1 MQLVSIRLENYR
13 KYRDQ
18 TVEFP
23 AGIVGIVG
31 KNGAGKSTLIEAM
44 GWCLYGSN
52 AARTTQ
58 DQIRTTGAAG
68 RNCRV
73 TLEFI
78 LGSDAI
84 RVVRELRGDDAS
96 PRASVFLNESPDAHV
111 NGTSE
116 VTNFVTE
123 RMSMDRVA
131 FFASVFAQQKELDA
145 FSDLRPGERKKTITR
160 LLRIDRI
167 ETAIAAIRTDI
178 RDTKRTIE
186 TLEGNL
192 KDMDE
197 LEAKQKKAEDEERD
211 ATNQLVECG
220 EHISVLKADE
230 DKAKNDFD
238 VHDAKYR
245 LHVKEDKALAG
256 LVEKI
261 RSGGDETERIET
273 DRQEAIS
280 AGEELQRMQPQ
291 LGEYDTIKK
300 RKEELDIASGQFGA
314 KKSLEEQ
321 LSSLRSQIRKL
332 EQSCREAEDRLPGL
346 QDTGSR
352 LQEQE
357 EELNMA
363 QARVEELAGLI
374 SGISARTE
382 EAQEQKRQYGAKLAD
397 IQKLGRDG
405 DCPTCKRPLQD
416 YLPTVTKQIADAIS
430 GLEKEI
436 RVKGD
441 EKERFARLHGEA
453 KGNVQEISEMI
464 GHTRAAISELNSL
477 QQQLE
482 HDKSERKS
490 SEETVSGLII
500 ELGRLDDLGYDPN
513 LHHNIKLRHAELR
526 KIKDRSIKL
535 GEQAGKIP
543 KLERDLK
550 ERLDA
555 NLQLEEKREEMQ
567 KAIISIGYDEAAH
580 QKSRQVLE
588 EVTERWSSAKGEY
601 GRLQG
606 IVNTAEAKLEQIKD
620 EIREEE
626 EKVARID
633 EKKRF
638 AELRTRLTEVMEGFK
653 LDLISRIRPLLS
665 DRASEML
672 SQITDGKYPKI
683 ELDEDYDMRV
693 EDNGESFSTER
704 FSGGETDLANLCLRV
719 AISMELAERSGGEQI
734 SFIALDEIFGSQDE
748 ERKRAILDALQTLS
762 GRFRQIL
769 LITLVEN
776 VKDAL
781 PYVLVVRES
790 PDGLAT
796 ITVEGSASTF

>member
-1 MQLVSIRLENYR
+1 MHLVSIHLENYR

-31 KNGAGKSTLIEAM
+31 KNGVGKSTLIEAI

-68 RNCRV
+68 RNCCV

-84 RVVRELRGDDAS
+84 RVVRELRGDDAL
-96 PRASVFLNESPDAHV
+96 PRASVFLNGSSDAHV
-111 NGTSE
+111 SGTSE
-116 VTNFVTE
+116 VTNFVTG
-123 RMSMDRVA
+123 RMGMDRVA

-145 FSDLRPGERKKTITR
+145 FSDLRPGERKKIITR

-167 ETAIAAIRTDI
+167 DTAITVIRTDI
-178 RDTKRTIE
+178 RDLKRTIE
-186 TLEGNL
+186 MLEENL

-211 ATNQLVECG
+211 AANQLVECG
-220 EHISVLKADE
+220 KRISGLKMDE

-238 VHDAKYR
+238 AHDAKHR
-245 LHVKEDKALAG
+245 LHVEEDKALAG

-261 RSGGDETERIET
+261 RSGGDEKGRIET
-273 DRQEAIS
+273 EWQEAIS
-280 AGEELQRMQPQ
+280 AREELQRMQPQ
-291 LGEYDTIKK
+291 LDEYGTVKK
-300 RKEELDIASGQFGA
+300 RKEELDIASGRFGA
-314 KKSLEEQ
+314 KKSLEGQ
-321 LSSLRSQIRKL
+321 LSSLRSRIREL
-332 EQSCREAEDRLPGL
+332 EQSRQEAEDRLPGL

-363 QARVEELAGLI
+363 QTRVEELAGMI

-430 GLEKEI
+430 DLEKEI
-436 RVKGD
+436 LMKGD
-441 EKERFARLHGEA
+441 EKERFTRLHGEA
-453 KGNVQEISEMI
+453 KDDVQKISEMI
-464 GHTRAAISELNSL
+464 GHTRTAISELDSL

-482 HDKSERKS
+482 HSKKERES
-490 SEETVSGLII
+490 SEETVSGLIT
-500 ELGRLDDLGYDPN
+500 ELGKLDDLGYDPN
-513 LHHNIKLRHAELR
+513 LHHNIKLRYAELQ
-526 KIKDRSIKL
+526 KIKNRSIKL
-535 GEQAGKIP
+535 DEQVRKIP
-543 KLERDLK
+543 KLERDLR

-555 NLQLEEKREEMQ
+555 NLQLEKKREEIQ
-567 KAIISIGYDEAAH
+567 KTITSIGYDQAAH

-588 EVTERWSSAKGEY
+588 KVTERLSSAKGEY

-606 IVNTAEAKLEQIKD
+606 VVNTAKAKLEQIKD

-626 EKVARID
+626 KKVVRIG
-633 EKKRF
+633 EKKRS

-665 DRASEML
+665 DRTSEML
-672 SQITDGKYPKI
+672 GQITDGRYPRV
-683 ELDEDYDMRV
+683 ELDENYDMRV
-693 EDNGESFSTER
+693 EDNGEIFSTER

-748 ERKRAILDALQTLS
+748 ERKRSILDALQTLS

-769 LITLVEN
+769 LITLAEN

-781 PYVLVVRES
+781 PYVLAVREN
-790 PDGLAT
+790 PDGLAA
-796 ITVEGSASTF
+796 ITVEG